1 MLFMSLEF
9 VVNAFKAPYIWMIVS
24 TYLGLIWFGLIL
36 YTWVDIKDRSR
47 SRAVHISAAFLVL
60 VGGIFGLFLYMFLR
74 PRLTLAE
81 SAQKRLEE
89 KLLIKESLEGICPTC
104 GFVLEKDYIF
114 CPSCSQSLK
123 KVCLACNRVSQ
134 INWPYCPYCSGRES
148 RMVGMEELRVLGI
161 IKRERG
167 RPRKLLAATSA
178 ELKPKRPRGRP
189 RKYPLIINDEDETKL
204 KRSPRYAPGLSR
216 EAQETERVS
225 ENEESEVFLN

>member
-167 RPRKLLAATSA
+167 RPRK
-178 ELKPKRPRGRP
+178 
-189 RKYPLIINDEDETKL
+189 YPLIINDEDETKL

-225 ENEESEVFLN
+225 EKEESEVFLN